1 MGWCQTSGG
10 GVAYQKISI
19 NLSED
24 VIKALKEMAQ
34 QDNVTMTEV
43 IRRSISTQK
52 FLDNAQREGKYIL
65 LEDKET
71 KRVERVI
78 FR

>member
-1 MGWCQTSGG
+1 M
-10 GVAYQKISI
+10 AYQKISI

-34 QDNVTMTEV
+34 QDNVTMTEA
-43 IRRSISTQK
+43 IRRAISTQK
-52 FLDNAQREGKYIL
+52 FLDDAQRRGKAIL
-65 LEDKET
+65 LEDIET
-71 KRVERVI
+71 KQVERII